1 MTGFFHRMDEDA
13 TGLPDRDIG
22 KDGRTADGMTGSL
35 CDKNKTPPKIGGV
48 WGTLPAVGTTV
59 SDRVNL
65 PERGSL
71 SGPGWYGQSRCR
83 PPGVPT

>member
-48 WGTLPAVGTTV
+48 WGTLPAVG
-59 SDRVNL
+59 
-65 PERGSL
+65 
-71 SGPGWYGQSRCR
+71 
-83 PPGVPT
+83 